1 MIRFTPARLAAALLL
16 LTVATLAAAGAYGVA
31 AQDLADGFAFTP
43 VLLAFAVVGAFV
55 AARRPRNPIG
65 WLFLA
70 EGLAFAAGVATSA
83 YAADATRLGSQS
95 GIANWAD
102 WLGAIPGELGFLFA
116 FAILLFP
123 DGRLPSRR
131 WRPLA
136 WLLALAESLMLAA
149 AVTSGAAMHAQGSK
163 LPSPVA
169 LIPESLT
176 GPVVNVVQTA
186 LIPLSA
192 AAAAGCVARYR
203 RSSSDERHQIKWFAF
218 AGSLTAIGLVALGLI
233 VGNPLGAFLVLGPL
247 IPVAAGIGIMK
258 YRLYDIDVV
267 ISKTLVYG
275 ALAVFITGVYVLVVV
290 VIGSAGAGLASTG
303 LVTTGLRTGLAT
315 GSRPGL
321 VLSILATAIVA
332 IAFQPVR
339 ERLEHLANRLVYG
352 QRATPYEML
361 SAFSARMGEAYAT
374 EQLLPR
380 LARMLGEGT
389 AADRAYVWLRH
400 DDELRPAATWPPEAA
415 PPAPVRVLATA
426 GPDAIALAAAEPP
439 SGEQMALVRHQGELL
454 GALSVARRRD
464 EPTAPAQDK
473 LLGELADQAGLVLRN
488 VRLTAELVSR
498 LGELSASR
506 QRLVSAQD
514 QERLRIQRDIARGA
528 ERQLAELTARFRA
541 AEATA
546 GADPH
551 AQRTLIAS
559 LRADVAAIVESLR
572 ELARGIYPPLLADQ
586 GLAAAVRAQASKAGG
601 AVVVSADGIGRYSK
615 DIESAV
621 YFCCLEALRNVGK
634 YAAEA
639 STRIELSR
647 TNGAIG
653 FTVSDDGPGFDM
665 TQAGRGGGLQHMTDR
680 LAALGGTIVIDSR
693 PGAGTTVAGR
703 IPLEAAAAH
712 SRY

>member
-1 MIRFTPARLAAALLL
+1 VIRFIPARLAAGLLL

-31 AQDLADGFAFTP
+31 AHDLADGFGFTP
-43 VLLAFAVVGAFV
+43 VLLVFAVVGAFV

-83 YAADATRLGSQS
+83 YAADATRLGTPSA
-95 GIANWAD
+95 IANWAD

-136 WLLALAESLMLAA
+136 WLLGLAESLMLAA

-163 LPSPVA
+163 LPSPVD
-169 LIPESLT
+169 LVPESIA
-176 GPVVNVVQTA
+176 GPVVNAVQTA
-186 LIPLSA
+186 LIPLA
-192 AAAAGCVARYR
+192 VAAAAGCVTRYR

-233 VGNPLGAFLVLGPL
+233 AGNPLGAFLVLGPL

-290 VIGSAGAGLASTG
+290 VIGSAGAGLA
-303 LVTTGLRTGLAT
+303 TTGLTTGLATT

-321 VLSILATAIVA
+321 ALSILATAIVA

-361 SAFSARMGEAYAT
+361 STFSARMGEAYAT

-389 AADRAYVWLRH
+389 AAARAYVWLRH
-400 DDELRPAATWPPEAA
+400 DDELRPAASWPPEAP
-415 PPAPVRVLATA
+415 PPAPVAVTGARPGGLE
-426 GPDAIALAAAEPP
+426 LAAAEPA

-454 GALSVARRRD
+454 GALSVIRRRD
-464 EPTAPAQDK
+464 EPPTPAQDK

-506 QRLVSAQD
+506 QRLVTAQD
-514 QERLRIQRDIARGA
+514 QQRLRIQRDIAMGA
-528 ERQLAELTARFRA
+528 ERQLAELTTRFRA
-541 AEATA
+541 AETTA

-551 AQRTLIAS
+551 AQRMLMAS
-559 LRADVAAIVESLR
+559 LRADVAAVVESLR

-586 GLAAAVRAQASKAGG
+586 GLAAAVRAQATKAGG
-601 AVVVSADGIGRYSK
+601 AVTVSANGIGRYSK

-703 IPLEAAAAH
+703 IPLEVAAAH